1 MNAFRLI
8 WANLFVLLFSLLVLS
23 TVNYVQ
29 AQEVPSQTNSQDILP
44 NEQTIDSDSN
54 ATNTVVEARE
64 LDTIVV
70 EGHALD
76 QPGYF
81 DATHS
86 STTLTRERL
95 ERSQASNIMEVLQEI
110 PGVSIEGGPRAGGMK
125 IDIRGFDSNEDVLI
139 KIDGATQNFERYR
152 YGIGLSI
159 DPELLKKV
167 EVTRGAA
174 SITRGSGALGGVIE
188 METIDARD
196 LLRPDESWG
205 FRGKFGHRFNN
216 DGKHLTLTG
225 FARPFEFLD
234 VLVSGV
240 KRETNDYTFPDG
252 KRLEDSEETQLSGL
266 GKIELLSDYSETSLA
281 YRFSNETGLEPF
293 DATGGVAG
301 VGGDSI
307 TNLKRKICHVKLS
320 LSTS

>member
-1 MNAFRLI
+1 MNVFRLI
-8 WANLFVLLFSLLVLS
+8 WSNLIVILVILQILS
-23 TVNYVQ
+23 TVKNVQ
-29 AQEVPSQTNSQDILP
+29 AQEVASQTSSQDELKKKDQ
-44 NEQTIDSDSN
+44 NFNSDISS
-54 ATNTVVEARE
+54 TNRAEIIE
-64 LDTIVV
+64 LEELIV
-70 EGHALD
+70 EGRSLK

-81 DATHS
+81 DSTHS

-125 IDIRGFDSNEDVLI
+125 VDIRGFDSNEDVLI

-159 DPELLKKV
+159 DPELLKQV
-167 EVTRGAA
+167 EVTRGAD
-174 SITRGSGALGGVIE
+174 SITKGSGALGGVIE

-240 KRETNDYTFPDG
+240 KRETNVSISVENLPPVSVQKFPH
-252 KRLEDSEETQLSGL
+252 GL
-266 GKIELLSDYSETSLA
+266 
-281 YRFSNETGLEPF
+281 
-293 DATGGVAG
+293 
-301 VGGDSI
+301 VG
-307 TNLKRKICHVKLS
+307 
-320 LSTS
+320 